1 MDRRR
6 LYGGKGGVE
15 KVTMNGKQAIVS
27 FIEIIMLMIGLFFIC
42 NENILNN
49 LILDIII
56 RILAIFYC
64 AAVIY
69 FSNLIKIRLEDL

>member
-1 MDRRR
+1 
-6 LYGGKGGVE
+6 
-15 KVTMNGKQAIVS
+15 MNGKQAIVS
-27 FIEIIMLMIGLFFIC
+27 FVEIIMLFIGLFFIC

-56 RILAIFYC
+56 RLLAIIYC

-69 FSNLIKIRLEDL
+69 FSNLIKIKLEDL

>member
-1 MDRRR
+1 M
-6 LYGGKGGVE
+6 
-15 KVTMNGKQAIVS
+15 TMNGKQAIVT

-56 RILAIFYC
+56 RILSIVYC